1 VTRKLLPWLPVL
13 GFAATLALLQWI
25 SGMPVTWLWLQTLV
39 VAAAAALVVRA
50 VPWDRWLFRLRP
62 NSFLYEVSLFV
73 LFVRHFAWVY
83 LHEARRRLTAWRVAA
98 PLRFRPG
105 WYRSLS
111 FALVAF
117 FGRALIRS
125 ERFYASL
132 LVRGAGR

>member
-1 VTRKLLPWLPVL
+1 MIRKLLPWLPVL
-13 GFAATLALLQWI
+13 GFAGTLALLQWV
-25 SGMPVTWLWLQTLV
+25 SGMPVTWLWLQTLA
-39 VAAAAALVVRA
+39 VAAAAALLVRA

-83 LHEARRRLTAWRVAA
+83 LHEARRLLTAWRVAA
-98 PLRFRPG
+98 PRRFRPG

-111 FALVAF
+111 VALAAFFNRALV
-117 FGRALIRS
+117 RS